1 MISLKH
7 KKNKQH
13 IINQNIVSNLKY
25 KANYICNLI
34 LWIFIPN
41 TNTINE
47 RGKGLHSNVKEAKT
61 TI

>member
-13 IINQNIVSNLKY
+13 IIIQNIVSNLIY

-34 LWIFIPN
+34 LWIIPN